1 MLPCLSL
8 TVNGIPNTL
17 ALSLNTTAMKTLQF
31 DSSATGPLSDVR
43 VVDLSRLVSG
53 NMLTHVLADMGAD
66 VIKIEHPTK
75 GDDLRK
81 WRVEGAE
88 VFWDIYARNKRSLA
102 LDLKSA
108 EDHQLLRRLLQRA
121 HALVE
126 NFTPGTLEKLGLS
139 PETLLELNPKL
150 VIVRVSGWGQTG
162 NWRDKPGF
170 GTLIEA
176 MSGFAHLNGYP
187 DRPPAL
193 PPLATADMVAG
204 LYGAFAL
211 LTALRVAQREGGK
224 GQVVDI
230 SLFEPIFSFL
240 STEAAQYSITGQVTN
255 RAGNQSTHTAPRNV
269 YGCSD
274 GKYVALSGAM
284 QSMTERLFTTIGR
297 PELITDPRFRSN
309 DERVANRDQLDAIIG
324 EFIARRTQQEN
335 LDLFAAAGVTVGPI
349 RSVPELLEDEFVL
362 TREVLVKAEGRDG
375 DARPMHNIVPRLS
388 RTPGVF
394 MRPAPA
400 IGEHNAEI
408 KRELDELDGVPVSGS
423 AR

>member
-1 MLPCLSL
+1 MPHENLPNKKIQTMN
-8 TVNGIPNTL
+8 TV
-17 ALSLNTTAMKTLQF
+17 KF
-31 DSSATGPLSDVR
+31 DSAASGPLADVR

-81 WRVEGAE
+81 WRVEGE
-88 VFWDIYARNKRSLA
+88 EIFWDIYARNKRSLA
-102 LDLKSA
+102 LDLKSP
-108 EDHQLLRRLLQRA
+108 EDLQVLRRLVGHA
-121 HALVE
+121 DALVE

-139 PETLLELNPKL
+139 PETLLEINPKL

-162 NWRDKPGF
+162 KWRDKPGF

-187 DRPPAL
+187 DRPPVL

-204 LYGAFAL
+204 LYGAYSL

-240 STEAAQYSITGQVTN
+240 SSEAAQYSLTGETTN

-269 YGCSD
+269 YECSD

-297 PELITDPRFRSN
+297 PELIADPRFRSN
-309 DERVANRDQLDAIIG
+309 DERVANRDELDAIIG
-324 EFIARRTQQEN
+324 EFMRQRTQQEN

-349 RSVPELLEDEFVL
+349 RSVPELFDDEFVL
-362 TREVLVKAEGRDG
+362 SRDVLVAAENRHGEK
-375 DARPMHNIVPRLS
+375 RPMHNIVARLS

-394 MRPAPA
+394 VRPAPA
-400 IGEHNAEI
+400 IGEHTDEI
-408 KRELDELDGVPVSGS
+408 KKQLDELDASG
-423 AR
+423 ARR